1 MVENNNNGDKSPEEM
16 VTLDEKGQFLE
27 QTVPGLLSSYEIE
40 IGRSSDTLALIIDPK
55 DLLGIFNILKHDSQT
70 YFDFLVCISVVDY
83 IEYIQIV
90 YHLLSTT
97 KQHKL
102 VVKADL
108 DAGQPSIPS
117 LTSLWLGADWYERE
131 GHDLFGV
138 WFEGHPNLEPL
149 LLYEGFE
156 GHPGLKSYPLP
167 EYKEW

>member
-1 MVENNNNGDKSPEEM
+1 MVENNSNGDQSPEEM
-16 VTLDEKGQFLE
+16 VTLDDKGQFLE
-27 QTVPGLLSSYEIE
+27 QTVPGILSSYEIE
-40 IGRSSDTLALIIDPK
+40 IGRSSDTLALIIDSK
-55 DLLGIFNILKHDSQT
+55 DLLNIFGILKHDPQT
-70 YFDFLVCISVVDY
+70 FFDFLVCISVVDY

-102 VVKADL
+102 VVKANLGVDNP
-108 DAGQPSIPS
+108 AISS
-117 LTSLWLGADWYERE
+117 LTSLWLGADWFERE

-138 WFEGHPNLEPL
+138 VFEGHPNLEPL

>member
-1 MVENNNNGDKSPEEM
+1 MVENNSNGDQSPEEM
-16 VTLDEKGQFLE
+16 VTLDDKGQFLE
-27 QTVPGLLSSYEIE
+27 QTVPGILSSYEIE
-40 IGRSSDTLALIIDPK
+40 IGRSSDTLALIIDSK
-55 DLLGIFNILKHDSQT
+55 DLLNIFGILKHDSQT
-70 YFDFLVCISVVDY
+70 FFDFLVCISVVDY

-102 VVKADL
+102 VVKANLGVDNP
-108 DAGQPSIPS
+108 AISS
-117 LTSLWLGADWYERE
+117 LTSLWLGADWFERE

-138 WFEGHPNLEPL
+138 VFEGHPNLEPL

>member
-1 MVENNNNGDKSPEEM
+1 MVENNSNGDQSPEEM

-27 QTVPGLLSSYEIE
+27 QTVPGILSSYEIE
-40 IGRSSDTLALIIDPK
+40 IGRSSDTLALIIDSK
-55 DLLGIFNILKHDSQT
+55 DLLNIFDTLKHDPQT
-70 YFDFLVCISVVDY
+70 FFDFLVCISVVDY
-83 IEYIQIV
+83 VEYIQIV

-102 VVKADL
+102 VVKANLGVDKP
-108 DAGQPSIPS
+108 AISS
-117 LTSLWLGADWYERE
+117 LTSLWLGADWFERE

-138 WFEGHPNLEPL
+138 VFEGHPNLAPL

>member
-1 MVENNNNGDKSPEEM
+1 MKLK
-16 VTLDEKGQFLE
+16 LD
-27 QTVPGLLSSYEIE
+27 
-40 IGRSSDTLALIIDPK
+40 DPQI
-55 DLLGIFNILKHDSQT
+55 LGIFNILKHDSQT

-108 DAGQPSIPS
+108 DAGQPSISS

>member
-1 MVENNNNGDKSPEEM
+1 MVENNSNGDQSPEEM

-27 QTVPGLLSSYEIE
+27 QTVPGILSSYEIE
-40 IGRSSDTLALIIDPK
+40 IGRSSDTLALIIDSK
-55 DLLGIFNILKHDSQT
+55 DLLNIFGILKHDPQT
-70 YFDFLVCISVVDY
+70 FFDFLVCISVVDY

-102 VVKADL
+102 VVKANLGVDNP
-108 DAGQPSIPS
+108 AISS
-117 LTSLWLGADWYERE
+117 LTSLWLGADWFERE

-138 WFEGHPNLEPL
+138 VFEGHPNLEPL

>member
-1 MVENNNNGDKSPEEM
+1 VVENNNNGDKSPEEM

-97 KQHKL
+97 N
-102 VVKADL
+102 
-108 DAGQPSIPS
+108 S
-117 LTSLWLGADWYERE
+117 TS
-131 GHDLFGV
+131 
-138 WFEGHPNLEPL
+138 
-149 LLYEGFE
+149 
-156 GHPGLKSYPLP
+156 
-167 EYKEW
+167 